1 MGFLGLSPNWLGLL
15 MIGVGLVM
23 LLSAAVP

>member
-1 MGFLGLSPNWLGLL
+1 LSPNWPGLL